1 MVAVK
6 AKFDHG
12 RVDWEEPPPS
22 TGNCDLSVIFTSAEE
37 PVMSASRAAERR
49 CIEEIQEHF
58 KSNIPRDVS
67 LVDELIAER
76 RQEAARE

>member
-6 AKFDHG
+6 AKFNHG
-12 RVDWEEPPPS
+12 RVDWEDPPPS
-22 TGNCDLSVIFTSAEE
+22 TGNCDLIVIFTSAEE
-37 PVMSASRAAERR
+37 PVMSASRAAKRRSIERL
-49 CIEEIQEHF
+49 QAYF
-58 KSNIPRDVS
+58 SDIPRDVS